1 MSFSTVLSA
10 AMEGL
15 SVEFVHVEAD
25 ISNGLPM
32 FHMVGYLSSE
42 VKEASERV
50 RTAVRNSGIE
60 LPARKMV
67 INLSPA
73 TVKKRG
79 AAFDLPI
86 AAAILGSLGLV
97 TEKSLEDTLII
108 GELSLDGRLREV
120 SGILPIVM
128 AAKEAG
134 CRACI
139 LPKSNAAEGSLVDG
153 IKIIGAEWLQE
164 VYGYLCGTLEIE
176 PEKRSAGLVECG
188 RSKRSSIRGEQAPD
202 YSDIHGQEAVKR
214 AVEVA
219 VAGGHNILM
228 VGPPGSGKSMI
239 ARRIPTILPP
249 VTWEESLEI
258 TKVYSIMGLVDEES
272 PLVTKRPFR
281 SVHHTVTRS
290 ALIGGGAIPSPGEIS
305 LAHGGVLFLDE
316 LTEFQKPVLEV
327 LRQPLEE
334 KKIRIT
340 RKHGSYVFPAD
351 FILVAAMNPC
361 PCGNYP
367 DLERCS
373 CTPGQIQ
380 QYLSKISQPFLDRI
394 DICIEA
400 PRVEYEYLKKDSVEE
415 SSEQIRKRVCEA
427 RKIQST
433 RYEGDRASVNAVL
446 PAGKLK
452 NYCQLGQEEEAVM
465 EQAFT
470 KLGLTARTY
479 HKTIRVARTIA
490 DLSGEERINASHIKE
505 AIGYRMINKKY
516 WGR

>member
-10 AMEGL
+10 AIEGL

-60 LPARKMV
+60 LPAKKIV

-73 TVKKRG
+73 AVKKRG

-86 AAAILGSLGLV
+86 AAAILASLTLV
-97 TEKSLEDTLII
+97 PEESLARTLII

-120 SGILPIVM
+120 AGILPIVL
-128 AAKEAG
+128 AARKAG
-134 CRACI
+134 CHTCI
-139 LPKSNAAEGSLVDG
+139 LPKANAAEASLVEG
-153 IKIIGAEWLQE
+153 IRIIGAEWLKE
-164 VYGYLCGTLEIE
+164 VCGYLNGLHE
-176 PEKRSAGLVECG
+176 PEPERYKVPHGP
-188 RSKRSSIRGEQAPD
+188 RGPARPQPD
-202 YSDIHGQEAVKR
+202 YREIYGQEAVKR

-219 VAGGHNILM
+219 VAGGHNILL

-249 VTWEESLEI
+249 LTLEESLEI
-258 TKVYSIMGLVDEES
+258 TKVYSIMGLVDKEH
-272 PLVTKRPFR
+272 PLVAERPYR

-290 ALIGGGAIPSPGEIS
+290 ALIGGGMIPTPGEIS

-334 KKIRIT
+334 KTIRIT
-340 RKHGSYVFPAD
+340 RKHGSYVFPTD
-351 FILVAAMNPC
+351 FILVAALNPC

-367 DLERCS
+367 DLERCT

-380 QYLSKISQPFLDRI
+380 HYLAKISQPFLDRI
-394 DICIEA
+394 DICVEA
-400 PRVEYEYLKKDSVEE
+400 PRVDYRSLKAEDEGE
-415 SSEQIRKRVCEA
+415 SSQAIRERVCLA
-427 RKIQST
+427 RERQKN
-433 RYEGDRASVNAVL
+433 RYHTLGLVANASL
-446 PAGKLK
+446 PAKELK
-452 NYCQLGQEEEAVM
+452 NYCSLGHEEESVIA
-465 EQAFT
+465 QAFERM
-470 KLGLTARTY
+470 GLTARTY

-490 DLSGEERINASHIKE
+490 DLAGADNISAAHIKE
-505 AIGYRMINKKY
+505 AIGYKMMNKKY
-516 WGR
+516 W

>member
-1 MSFSTVLSA
+1 MKRRMRMSFSTVLSA
-10 AMEGL
+10 AIEGL
-15 SVEFVHVEAD
+15 SVESVHVEAD

-60 LPARKMV
+60 LPAKKIV

-86 AAAILGSLGLV
+86 AAAILASLALV
-97 TEKSLEDTLII
+97 PEESLARTLII

-120 SGILPIVM
+120 AGILPVVM
-128 AAKEAG
+128 AAREAG
-134 CRACI
+134 CHTCI
-139 LPKSNAAEGSLVDG
+139 LPKANAAEASLVEG
-153 IKIIGAEWLQE
+153 IRIIGAEWLKE
-164 VYGYLCGTLEIE
+164 VYGYLNGMHGLEQ
-176 PEKRSAGLVECG
+176 
-188 RSKRSSIRGEQAPD
+188 EQYRIPHGPHGPARPQPD
-202 YSDIHGQEAVKR
+202 YREIHGQEAVKR

-219 VAGGHNILM
+219 VAGGHNVLL

-249 VTWEESLEI
+249 LTMEESLEI
-258 TKVYSIMGLVDEES
+258 TKVYSIMGLVDKEH
-272 PLVTKRPFR
+272 PLVAERPYR

-290 ALIGGGAIPSPGEIS
+290 ALIGGGLIPSPGEIS

-334 KKIRIT
+334 KTIRIT
-340 RKHGSYVFPAD
+340 RKHGSYVFPAN
-351 FILVAAMNPC
+351 FILVAALNPC

-367 DLERCS
+367 DLERCT

-380 QYLSKISQPFLDRI
+380 HYLAKISQPFLDRI
-394 DICIEA
+394 DICVEA
-400 PRVEYEYLKKDSVEE
+400 PRVDYRSLKAEDEGESSQTIRERVCLARERQKKRYHTLGWMANASLPAKELKK
-415 SSEQIRKRVCEA
+415 
-427 RKIQST
+427 
-433 RYEGDRASVNAVL
+433 
-446 PAGKLK
+446 
-452 NYCQLGQEEEAVM
+452 YCSLGVEEEAVI
-465 EQAFT
+465 EQAFERM
-470 KLGLTARTY
+470 GLTARTY

-490 DLSGEERINASHIKE
+490 DLAGADNISAAHIKE
-505 AIGYRMINKKY
+505 AIGYRMMNKKY